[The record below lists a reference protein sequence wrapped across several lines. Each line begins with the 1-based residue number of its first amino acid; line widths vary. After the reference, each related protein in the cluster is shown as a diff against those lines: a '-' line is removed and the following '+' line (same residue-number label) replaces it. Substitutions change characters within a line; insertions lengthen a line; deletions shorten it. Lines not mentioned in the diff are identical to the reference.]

1 MISKEEEN
9 EKAFRN
15 SLKLIEEWGKENKKP
30 SLYEEILEW
39 YYKHNAIQSGPDIAN
54 EITRIV
60 REWLPKEDPRPSYDT
75 MQWNKCI
82 KTMKNNLFPK
92 KDT

>member
-1 MISKEEEN
+1 MTEEEN
-9 EKAFRN
+9 EKAFRDT
-15 SLKLIEEWGKENKKP
+15 LKLIEEWGKKNKKP
-30 SLYEEILEW
+30 SLYELILE
-39 YYKHNAIQSGPDIAN
+39 YHYTHDVFQSGPDIAN

-60 REWLPKEDPRPSYDT
+60 MDWMPKEDPKSPPYDGWT
-75 MQWNKCI
+75 KCV

>member
-1 MISKEEEN
+1 MISEEEN
-9 EKAFRN
+9 DKRLKDILRAMDEYFEK
-15 SLKLIEEWGKENKKP
+15 NKKP
-30 SLYEEILEW
+30 SLYELILE
-39 YYKHNAIQSGPDIAN
+39 YHYTHDVFQSGPDIAN

-60 REWLPKEDPRPSYDT
+60 MDWMPKEDPKSPPYDGWT
-75 MQWNKCI
+75 KCV